1 MVRANLDRRARGGN
15 TVSSGMDVPM
25 SSTRARLG
33 EALRRSDRDFELGRT
48 ALYIAREEYPQL
60 PVERYMLRLDSLAEA
75 VKDRLDDETAP
86 LIVLEE
92 VIHTLFEREGL
103 RGNKESYHDPRN
115 SFMNDVLDRRLGIPL
130 TLSII
135 LLEVGWRLN
144 LPLEG
149 VNFPGHFL
157 VRYHGVAEH
166 LLIDS
171 FDGGRIR
178 FESQAQ
184 DVLDQQYGGMVRMQP
199 AFLRAASKLD
209 MIRRLLVN
217 LKGLYVN
224 VKDDER
230 ALSVVECL
238 LLVQPASPGE
248 RRDQGML
255 LLRLGREEEATE
267 QLRRYLDC
275 APGAA
280 DAKRIG
286 SLVRRL
292 EAGLAVPEENL
303 DV

>member
-1 MVRANLDRRARGGN
+1 MGS
-15 TVSSGMDVPM
+15 T
-25 SSTRARLG
+25 SSTRARLS
-33 EALRRSDRDFELGRT
+33 EALSRSDRNFELGRA
-48 ALYIAREEYPQL
+48 ALYIAQEEYPQL
-60 PVERYMLRLDSLAEA
+60 PVERYTLRLDALAEA
-75 VKDRLDDETAP
+75 VKDRLGDETAP
-86 LIVLEE
+86 PVVLGE

-115 SFMNDVLDRRLGIPL
+115 SFINDVLDRRLGIPL
-130 TLSII
+130 TLGII
-135 LLEVGWRLN
+135 LLEVGWRLG

-157 VRYHGVAEH
+157 VRYRGAAEH
-166 LLIDS
+166 LLIDP
-171 FDGGRIR
+171 FDAGRIR

-184 DVLDQQYGGMVRMQP
+184 EVLDQQYGGVVRMQP

-238 LLVQPASPGE
+238 MLLHPAFPGE
-248 RRDQGML
+248 RRDRGML
-255 LLRLGREEEATE
+255 LLRLGREQEAKE
-267 QLRRYLDC
+267 QLRRYLDG
-275 APGAA
+275 APGAV

-286 SLVRRL
+286 LLVRRL
-292 EAGLAVPEENL
+292 DSGLTAQEEDL
-303 DV
+303 DG